1 MKSNREIASAH
12 FRRTRTTKRVGKY
25 LISSPGEPD
34 GFCVWC
40 NQPYYAGDPTYVM
53 PVTREVHCTKACAE
67 DHLANL

>member
-12 FRRTRTTKRVGKY
+12 FRRTRTNKIMGKF
-25 LISSPGEPD
+25 LISIPKEPD

-40 NQPYYAGDPTYVM
+40 NQPYYAGDKTAVEPA
-53 PVTREVHCTKACAE
+53 TRDVHCSKACLE